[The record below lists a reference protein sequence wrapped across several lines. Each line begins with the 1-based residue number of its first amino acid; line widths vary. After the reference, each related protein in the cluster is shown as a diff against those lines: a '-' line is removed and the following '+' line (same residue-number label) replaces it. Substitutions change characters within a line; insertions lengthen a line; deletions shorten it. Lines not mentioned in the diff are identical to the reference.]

1 MFSKVSFAHVART
14 ERGRGAI
21 PEDDESSV
29 IGDAA
34 RIVGN
39 LTSEGE
45 IEVQGTVQGN
55 IRSRRVI
62 VGEGAKVHGEIVAE
76 AVSIQGSVEGPV
88 VATSVA
94 VAKTARVIGS
104 ITHKELEIEP
114 GAYLEGRRPW
124 RLHPL
129 EGRDGSQKNPKSKQR
144 RSKGHV
150 QQR

>member
-1 MFSKVSFAHVART
+1 MFSKASSVPSAWSASARI
-14 ERGRGAI
+14 EIAVDQ
-21 PEDDESSV
+21 ECSV

-45 IEVQGTVQGN
+45 IEVQGTVEGN

-62 VGEGAKVHGEIVAE
+62 VGESGEVHGEIVAE
-76 AVSIQGSVEGPV
+76 AVDIRGSVEGPV
-88 VATSVA
+88 VAASVT
-94 VAKTARVIGS
+94 VARTARIIGH
-104 ITHKELEIEP
+104 ITHRELTIEP

-129 EGRDGSQKNPKSKQR
+129 EDLKRP
-144 RSKGHV
+144 
-150 QQR
+150 